1 MGGAVG
7 GHDGGDLVGGGFLLV
22 GLVDDHMRTG
32 APEGHLLLEGGET
45 AFDINLFFSITTG
58 EASETFVGGR
68 RGDEDHDRVGNQV
81 RNGASALHV
90 DPQEHVLT
98 PRQERLDLSAGS
110 AVAIAVDLGPFKEFS
125 GLSPFK
131 EFVVGDEEVL
141 TFMLLTG
148 AGLPGESGPD
158 LVEGQVAALE
168 NADDRV
174 LPAAGRAGDY
184 E

>member
-22 GLVDDHMRTG
+22 GVVDDHMRPG
-32 APEGHLLLEGGET
+32 ASEGHLFLEGGET
-45 AFDINLFFSITTG
+45 AFNINLFFSITTG
-58 EASETFVGGR
+58 KAPETFVGGG
-68 RGDEDHDRVGNQV
+68 RGDEDHNRVGDQV
-81 RNGASALHV
+81 RDGTSALHV
-90 DPQEHVLT
+90 DAQEYVLA
-98 PRQERLDLSAGS
+98 PGQERLDLGAGS
-110 AVAIAVDLGPFKEFS
+110 AVAVAVDLGPFKEFS
-125 GLSPFK
+125 GLSPST

-158 LVEGQVAALE
+158 LVEGEIPVLE
-168 NADDRV
+168 NANDRV
-174 LPAAGRAGDY
+174 LPAAGCAGDY